1 MTPAWPQDAR
11 DLFLLLFLAGLA
23 VGSGL
28 WLFRKH
34 P

>member
-1 MTPAWPQDAR
+1 MTPGAVQDAR
-11 DLFLLLFLAGLA
+11 DVFLLLFLTALA
-23 VGSGL
+23 IGSGL

>member
-1 MTPAWPQDAR
+1 MTPAAH
-11 DLFLLLFLAGLA
+11 DLFLLLFLAALA